1 MQASIESFLFINFL
15 LNTLLMGIVAQCA
28 GRFRMIRVLC
38 AAAIATLS
46 GLIAALSENAWP
58 LSLIQLMLLIPLAML
73 ICGDCHVRIWG
84 IHALMLFSGV
94 LLSGGCQNLFA
105 ASAQGRIPALI
116 SAIGGLGLLYMILF
130 HRRHL
135 RSDWNVEICI
145 SVNGRTTCLSALIDT
160 GNRLHEPLSGLPVII
175 ATESV
180 IKNILP
186 NSGYRQVAF
195 GGLGG
200 NGHLECFRPDYI
212 WLVENQHL
220 RRAPDAWVAL
230 CPTPLP
236 GGHVALAPSEFAS
249 L

>member
-15 LNTLLMGIVAQCA
+15 LDTLLMGIVAQCA
-28 GRFRMIRVLC
+28 GRFRMVRVLC
-38 AAAIATLS
+38 ASAIATLF
-46 GLIAALSENAWP
+46 GLIAALFENSWS
-58 LSLIQLMLLIPLAML
+58 LSLLQLMLLIPLAML

-84 IHALMLFSGV
+84 IHALMLFSGI
-94 LLSGGCQNLFA
+94 LLSGGCQNLFSKNA
-105 ASAQGRIPALI
+105 PGRIPALI

-130 HRRHL
+130 HRRRL

-145 SVNGRTTCLSALIDT
+145 SANGRTAFLSALIDT

-175 ATESV
+175 VTESV
-180 IKNILP
+180 IENILP
-186 NSGYRQVAF
+186 DSGYRRVAF

-200 NGHLECFRPDYI
+200 NGNLECFRPDYI

-236 GGHVALAPSEFAS
+236 SGHAALAPSEFAN